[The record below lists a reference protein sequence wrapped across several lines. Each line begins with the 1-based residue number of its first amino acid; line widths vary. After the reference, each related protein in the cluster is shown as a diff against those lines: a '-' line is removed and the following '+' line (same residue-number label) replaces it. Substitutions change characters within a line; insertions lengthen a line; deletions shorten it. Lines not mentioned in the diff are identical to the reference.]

1 MQPETVEAG
10 KLSGQMVNGVGPE
23 GAGGHQVG
31 GTSEK
36 DGGSRDKELKGL
48 GEEK

>member
-1 MQPETVEAG
+1 MESAQG
-10 KLSGQMVNGVGPE
+10 GGVGGQE
-23 GAGGHQVG
+23 VG

-48 GEEK
+48 DEEK

>member
-1 MQPETVEAG
+1 MESARVG
-10 KLSGQMVNGVGPE
+10 GWGGQE
-23 GAGGHQVG
+23 VG